1 MLARTPSSSIISV
14 DLYPIDMREFPNNL
28 NRRGLFPTMRGDI
41 KKNFKQEKSTMSL
54 RMFFLEEL
62 PVILMK
68 PLTIWIA
75 EQIEIFS

>member
-1 MLARTPSSSIISV
+1 
-14 DLYPIDMREFPNNL
+14 
-28 NRRGLFPTMRGDI
+28 MRGDI